1 MKKKLSIFA
10 ILLVLSAIG
19 QAQTLNKLFQ
29 KYADDNRFEYL
40 SIGKGMLGFASIFA
54 DYGVL
59 TDGQMEKITGVKM
72 LKLEKDS
79 ANMELASKFVKEI
92 DVIIKKGNFE
102 VSLIKRDKNQ
112 LTYIYKRIDKRANA
126 DMLLFTRSNSLI
138 NFVWLMGKASDEEA
152 DRYNYEKEQQAK
164 EEKGVI

>member
-1 MKKKLSIFA
+1 MKKISIFA
-10 ILLVLSAIG
+10 FLLLLSVIG
-19 QAQTLNKLFQ
+19 QAQTLNKLFN
-29 KYADDNRFEYL
+29 KYSDDNRFEYL

-59 TDGQMEKITGVKM
+59 TDGQMEKITGIKM

-79 ANMELASKFVKEI
+79 ANTELASKFVQEI

-126 DMLLFTRSNSLI
+126 DMVFFTKTNSLI
-138 NFVWLMGKASDEEA
+138 NFVWLMGKASNEEV
-152 DRYNYEKEQQAK
+152 DRYNYEKEQQAQ
-164 EEKGVI
+164 EEKEVI